1 VELAACGGRRGPARR
16 RECDG
21 GVAVE
26 LLVHREPRSHLFR
39 PPPPRAAIEASESKS
54 SVLPPP
60 LAHSPVMSEAPPSQI
75 SGQVKN
81 AQGLL
86 YQVRRSLPSSSSS
99 SSSPPHIRLLPAS
112 LTLTLCPP
120 ATGRRCDPGHG
131 RELDDAGCR
140 ARQGGAGRGA
150 RGAGGAEERGG
161 RRARRGQ
168 GPVVRRALP
177 LLCPVLLCEG
187 SLTDAL
193 DRAGLG
199 ARSRATRRRSARAT
213 SRPRR
218 QSGRAAPPRARSRYR
233 AWTASRARS
242 RGAPAS
248 SPSLPLHESRSLV
261 GRRADALLVPL
272 FRSLPCYSA
281 VGMATGDVDKQR
293 EGNVRAEAAEWT
305 KG

>member
-1 VELAACGGRRGPARR
+1 MHRESRGRTFSVRRGRGE
-16 RECDG
+16 REQV
-21 GVAVE
+21 VAV
-26 LLVHREPRSHLFR
+26 LPR
-39 PPPPRAAIEASESKS
+39 
-54 SVLPPP
+54 P
-60 LAHSPVMSEAPPSQI
+60 LARSPPCPKHRPLRSQ
-75 SGQVKN
+75 
-81 AQGLL
+81 A
-86 YQVRRSLPSSSSS
+86 RSRTHKASCTRCVAPSSPSS
-99 SSSPPHIRLLPAS
+99 SSSPPHIRLLPRS

-140 ARQGGAGRGA
+140 ARQGGAERGA

-272 FRSLPCYSA
+272 FRSLPRYSA